1 MSNKNNNNKNENET
15 EKPRKKGEVTYE
27 LIYPFEFGKTSV
39 TEIVMRRPKAKD
51 IEHMST
57 SPTFKEL
64 MIVASKISANPK
76 PMIDMID
83 GEDALAIAEVV
94 GDFLDSGRK
103 TGEDV
108 YE

>member
-1 MSNKNNNNKNENET
+1 MSNINQTENET
-15 EKPRKKGEVTYE
+15 EKPRKKGDVTHT
-27 LIYPFEFGKTSV
+27 LMYPFDFGKTPVS
-39 TEIVMRRPKAKD
+39 EIVMRRPKAKD

-76 PMIDMID
+76 PLIDMID
-83 GEDALAIAEVV
+83 AEDALAIAEIV

-103 TGEDV
+103 TGEDA
-108 YE
+108 